1 MRELNTIQKRENE
14 SEINR
19 LISELEDKSNISDG
33 SHTFGE
39 LYHHRAILFA
49 VICNTYKEN
58 SWKHEDNTILLNRRG
73 KRRKKQRGKRNGI
86 KTFKRM

>member
-58 SWKHEDNTILLNRRG
+58 SWKSW
-73 KRRKKQRGKRNGI
+73 KKVKDYLMHQHMMNINQRI
-86 KTFKRM
+86 

>member
-1 MRELNTIQKRENE
+1 MRNHKVQVKIVDEIPEEKNSFTAYITKNQYE

-39 LYHHRAILFA
+39 L
-49 VICNTYKEN
+49 
-58 SWKHEDNTILLNRRG
+58 
-73 KRRKKQRGKRNGI
+73 
-86 KTFKRM
+86 

>member
-1 MRELNTIQKRENE
+1 MRNHKVQVKIVDDIPEEKNSFTAYITKKQYE

-58 SWKHEDNTILLNRRG
+58 
-73 KRRKKQRGKRNGI
+73 
-86 KTFKRM
+86 

>member
-33 SHTFGE
+33 SSIVYNH
-39 LYHHRAILFA
+39 YH
-49 VICNTYKEN
+49 
-58 SWKHEDNTILLNRRG
+58 G
-73 KRRKKQRGKRNGI
+73 G
-86 KTFKRM
+86 